1 MFFLKINLFT
11 EKNNYYKGL
20 LEMKSKKKSLKVN
33 FIMNAILTMSSMIF
47 PLITF
52 PYVSRVL
59 LPVGTG
65 KVAFA
70 TSVVTYFSMFAQ
82 LGIPTYGIRACAQV
96 RDDKEKLSQTVQELL
111 IINLIMMAF
120 TYTFFFIGLQ
130 TVPRMQVDKPLFLI
144 VSTMIFFNSIGM
156 EWLYKGLEEYTYITV
171 RSIAFKIVSLIAM
184 FLLVKSQG
192 DYVIYGGVSIFA
204 SSASSVLNFIN
215 AHKYVSL
222 RPMGTYD
229 FRRHMRP
236 VMIFFAMSC
245 ATTIYTNL
253 DTVMLG
259 FIKTDEDVGYY
270 NAAVKIKGIL
280 VSVITSLGTVLLPR
294 ASYYIE
300 HGLKRDFEQISKKAI
315 NFVCVIALPMMLY
328 FILYAK
334 EGIYFLSG
342 SAYDGS
348 ILPMQILMP
357 TIFFIGLTNVM
368 GIQVMV
374 PLGKENWVLYSVTI
388 GAIVDLV
395 INALLIPKMAS
406 SGAAIG
412 TLVAEIVVLIYQYW
426 KLKDS
431 MKGIFAEVRW
441 MSLTL
446 AMLLAGAG
454 SACVKLF
461 SFPTFIALVLSA
473 GVYFGIYGSILLIT
487 GEPLVK
493 EIVQQIIAK
502 LASSKEK

>member
-1 MFFLKINLFT
+1 
-11 EKNNYYKGL
+11 
-20 LEMKSKKKSLKVN
+20 MKSKSLKLN
-33 FIMNAILTMSSMIF
+33 FILNSILTMSNMIF

-52 PYVSRVL
+52 PYISRVL

-70 TSVVTYFSMFAQ
+70 TSIVTYFSMFAQ

-96 RDDKEKLSQTVQELL
+96 RDDKEKLSQIVQELL
-111 IINLIMMAF
+111 IINLVMMAF
-120 TYTFFFIGLQ
+120 TYGLFFVGLH
-130 TVPRMQVDKPLFLI
+130 TVPRMHVDKPLFLI

-156 EWLYKGLEEYTYITV
+156 EWLYRGLEEYAYITA
-171 RSIAFKIVSLIAM
+171 RSIVFKIVSLMAM

-192 DYVIYGGVSIFA
+192 DYAIYGGVSIFA

-222 RPMGTYD
+222 RPMKVYN

-280 VSVITSLGTVLLPR
+280 VSVITSLGSVLLPR

-300 HGLKRDFEQISKKAI
+300 HRLEKDFEQISKKAI
-315 NFVCVIALPMMLY
+315 NFVCVLAFPMMIY

-342 SAYDGS
+342 SEYDGA

-357 TIFFIGLTNVM
+357 TILFIGLTNVM

-374 PLGKENWVLYSVTI
+374 PLGKEKWVLYSVTI
-388 GAIVDLV
+388 GALVDLT

-426 KLKDS
+426 KLKDR

-441 MSLTL
+441 MSLIL
-446 AMLLAGAG
+446 AGVIAGAG
-454 SACVKLF
+454 SVCIKFF
-461 SFPTFIALVLSA
+461 SFNTFISLVVSA
-473 GVYFGIYGSILLIT
+473 VIYFGAYGSILLIT

-493 EIVQQIIAK
+493 EIVQQIITK
-502 LASSKEK
+502 LISGKEK